1 MTALLYYS
9 YSRGLSENELVE
21 IDRRVSR
28 NKESVYLFLIELP
41 SNSKRKAQKLFV
53 YGMLIFQL
61 GQPLVPCAAAVMM
74 PLPPVAIHRLS
85 PIEQDIILSNKNGY
99 PQIATIPESKVNKIR
114 LTNDQIKEF
123 NNLALQLNNGSIK
136 MEEAILQ
143 LRGGDGLR
151 DVVGVIAFVIFMN
164 WYDSLFGV
172 EGFQANPLPHQD
184 PFGWL
189 NGKYDRKPMQHTSYK
204 SSRFEL
210 EMAGVNDNMCP
221 GLAMADEN
229 GFVMS
234 YQEAHNLVA
243 ETYPGYLEVNENC
256 KITDWQAAKHI
267 YHANGM
273 GIDPA
278 DYGFT
283 QQELERIRGEVRY
296 KGGGLIAYA
305 RRGYRL
311 PPIEMVQDYQLRLKA
326 SCKKAPIKRTNVP
339 YYDVNGVWQV
349 RVFATPPSK
358 DSSGIII
365 AFNESTGDLITGDK
379 QKTPAFNRFKDEN
392 YLGGKKWMLKWS
404 NK

>member
-1 MTALLYYS
+1 MTSLLYYS
-9 YSRGLSENELVE
+9 
-21 IDRRVSR
+21 VSSNLTEHEMIEMDKQVAR
-28 NKESVYLFLIELP
+28 NQEKVYLFLTKLP
-41 SNSKRKAQKLFV
+41 SNSKRKAKK
-53 YGMLIFQL
+53 ICFQMVFMFMIS
-61 GQPLVPCAAAVMM
+61 QPLAPCAAVML
-74 PLPPVAIHRLS
+74 PLPPAIHRLS
-85 PIEQDIILSNKNGY
+85 PIEESRIRTNKNY
-99 PQIATIPESKVNKIR
+99 PQIAAIPASKVDKIK
-114 LTNDQIKEF
+114 LTNEQIKQF
-123 NNLALQLNNGSIK
+123 DSLALQLSSGSIT
-136 MEEAILQ
+136 MEEGILQ
-143 LRGGDGLR
+143 LRGGAVLTDI
-151 DVVGVIAFVIFMN
+151 VAVIAFVIFVN

-172 EGFQANPLPHQD
+172 EAFRANPLPHQD

-234 YQEAHNLVA
+234 YEYAYNLVA
-243 ETYPGYLEVNENC
+243 ETYPGYLEVNESC

-283 QQELERIRGEVRY
+283 QQELERIRGEAGY
-296 KGGGLIAYA
+296 KGEGGLIGYA

-311 PPIEMVQDYQLRLKA
+311 PPIEMVRDYQFRLKGRCDQ
-326 SCKKAPIKRTNVP
+326 SPIKRTNVP
-339 YYDVNGVWQV
+339 YYDNNGAWKAT
-349 RVFATPPSK
+349 VFATPPSE

-379 QKTPAFNRFKDEN
+379 QKKPAFDRFKDEN

>member
-1 MTALLYYS
+1 MGSLLYYS
-9 YSRGLSENELVE
+9 ILSNLTKDE
-21 IDRRVSR
+21 IIAIDKQVAKNRKGVW
-28 NKESVYLFLIELP
+28 LFVRKLP
-41 SNSKRKAQKLFV
+41 SNSKRKAKRLFV
-53 YGMLIFQL
+53 YGMFLFQL
-61 GQPLVPCAAAVMM
+61 GQPLVPCTAAVVM
-74 PLPPVAIHRLS
+74 PLPPIAIHRLS
-85 PIEQDIILSNKNGY
+85 PIEQDRILSNKNSY
-99 PQIATIPESKVNKIR
+99 PQIAHILEEKVDKIR
-114 LTNDQIKEF
+114 LTNEQIKQF
-123 NNLALQLNNGSIK
+123 NNLAIELNSGSIT
-136 MEEAILQ
+136 MEEAVLR
-143 LRGGDGLR
+143 LRGGDGLT
-151 DVVGVIAFVIFMN
+151 DVVAVIAFVIFMN
-164 WYDSLFGV
+164 WYDSLSGV
-172 EGFQANPLPHQD
+172 EAFQANPLPHQD

-210 EMAGVNDNMCP
+210 QMTGVNDNMCP

-243 ETYPGYLEVNENC
+243 ETYPGYLEVNESC

-283 QQELERIRGEVRY
+283 QQELERIRGESRY

-326 SCKKAPIKRTNVP
+326 S
-339 YYDVNGVWQV
+339 
-349 RVFATPPSK
+349 
-358 DSSGIII
+358 
-365 AFNESTGDLITGDK
+365 
-379 QKTPAFNRFKDEN
+379 
-392 YLGGKKWMLKWS
+392 
-404 NK
+404 